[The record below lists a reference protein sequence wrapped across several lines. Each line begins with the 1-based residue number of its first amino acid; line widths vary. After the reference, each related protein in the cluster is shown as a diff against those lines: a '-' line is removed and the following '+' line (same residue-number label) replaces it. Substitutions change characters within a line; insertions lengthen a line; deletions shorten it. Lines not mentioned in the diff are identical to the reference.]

1 MAMANDDLQALR
13 KKRNWMELTV
23 DEFINLTKMVDRSR
37 IVSVGDVFKI
47 NDDIPITGTTEL
59 IMKVS
64 FVSDTGKD
72 EQHYSF
78 EMCYIK

>member
-1 MAMANDDLQALR
+1 
-13 KKRNWMELTV
+13 
-23 DEFINLTKMVDRSR
+23 MVDRSR

-47 NDDIPITGTTEL
+47 NDDIPITGTIEL